1 MKILTPFVCV
11 IGGLIG
17 YSLRNISFLF
27 FNKSLRFFLFS
38 FINMSIWFMPLIST
52 VGSVKLPLILGAKTL
67 KSFDQGWSEYFGGQK
82 IYALIAYLSVIN
94 QQLQSNNLK
103 VYIIITIF

>member
-52 VGSVKLPLILGAKTL
+52 VGSVKLPLILGAKAL